1 VCGVCVFVCLC
12 VCVCVRACARVC
24 MRVCMEAVSV
34 LVTMGKEKLTL
45 RLQCY
50 GSVRACRCRRVPHHQ
65 SEPEVTVLLLFAGRD
80 ARMVGTKRVLGAS
93 IPLLAAEVHGH
104 SKGG

>member
-1 VCGVCVFVCLC
+1 VCVCVVFVCLCGVCVFVVARVC
-12 VCVCVRACARVC
+12 VCVC
-24 MRVCMEAVSV
+24 MEVVS
-34 LVTMGKEKLTL
+34 LVTMGEEGLTL

-80 ARMVGTKRVLGAS
+80 ARMVRTKRVLGAS
-93 IPLLAAEVHGH
+93 TRLLEAEVLFH